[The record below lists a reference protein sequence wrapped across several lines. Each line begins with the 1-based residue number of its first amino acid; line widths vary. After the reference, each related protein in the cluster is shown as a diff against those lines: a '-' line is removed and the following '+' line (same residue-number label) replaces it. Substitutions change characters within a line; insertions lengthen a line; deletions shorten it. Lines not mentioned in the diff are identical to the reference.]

1 VGAQARLPRP
11 DRHPSGTGDACHYG
25 FPGGAV
31 GLPVAFAVGFPGGA
45 VGLWVAF
52 PAATVAEAVGD
63 GVVGTVVGGADVG
76 VGAVVGRLG
85 AGAGGTVVGGPVVGC
100 WGRMI
105 TASAVPGE
113 PGVGLEAGLGLDAE
127 GGANGRLQSDGPPSD
142 PVRTATPM
150 EPRKNTAVVVP
161 DHAAARVRNS
171 LRPESSTKTG
181 EPVDLSSGVD
191 AESARTFPLRTGPC

>member
-1 VGAQARLPRP
+1 
-11 DRHPSGTGDACHYG
+11 
-25 FPGGAV
+25 V

-45 VGLWVAF
+45 VGLWLAF
-52 PAATVAEAVGD
+52 PAGTVAGAVGD
-63 GVVGTVVGGADVG
+63 GVGGTVVGGADVG
-76 VGAVVGRLG
+76 VGAAVVGRLG
-85 AGAGGTVVGGPVVGC
+85 VGAGGAVVGGPVVGC
-100 WGRMI
+100 CGRMI

-113 PGVGLEAGLGLDAE
+113 PGVPGPEEGLGLDACD
-127 GGANGRLQSDGPPSD
+127 GANGRLQSDGPPSE

-150 EPRKNTAVVVP
+150 EPRKKSAVVVP

-191 AESARTFPLRTGPC
+191 GERSARTFPLRTAPC